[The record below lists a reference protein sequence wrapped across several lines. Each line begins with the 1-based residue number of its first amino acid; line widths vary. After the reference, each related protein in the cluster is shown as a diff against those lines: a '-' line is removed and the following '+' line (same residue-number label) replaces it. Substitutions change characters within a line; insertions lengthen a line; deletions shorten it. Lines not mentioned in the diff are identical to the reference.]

1 MINSFF
7 ATITISYII
16 LALGI
21 QKCKARFHFEKIDI
35 FYSILLCRARELAC
49 VLAQLENEKGRE
61 QQQQQNQS
69 AFLKESFS
77 HFPSF
82 FSKADQYAK
91 LFIRT
96 VEA

>member
-1 MINSFF
+1 MKLTF
-7 ATITISYII
+7 
-16 LALGI
+16 
-21 QKCKARFHFEKIDI
+21 

-61 QQQQQNQS
+61 QQQNQS

-82 FSKADQYAK
+82 FFKS
-91 LFIRT
+91 
-96 VEA
+96 

>member
-1 MINSFF
+1 MKLTF
-7 ATITISYII
+7 
-16 LALGI
+16 
-21 QKCKARFHFEKIDI
+21 

-82 FSKADQYAK
+82 FFKS
-91 LFIRT
+91 
-96 VEA
+96 

>member
-1 MINSFF
+1 MKLTF
-7 ATITISYII
+7 
-16 LALGI
+16 
-21 QKCKARFHFEKIDI
+21 

-61 QQQQQNQS
+61 QQQNQS